1 MNTKINLK
9 YNDIT
14 YTLEYNRMSIKMIEN
29 EGFELEEFG
38 KKPMSMIEL
47 VFKGAF
53 YKNHRSISQNTLNE
67 IYKNCEDK
75 DNLLNVITQMITE
88 CYTSLMDS
96 PEKGKEGN
104 ATWEVVSLSPQVET
118 LE

>member
-1 MNTKINLK
+1 MNKKINLK
-9 YNDIT
+9 YKDID
-14 YTLEYNRMSIKMIEN
+14 YILEYNRMSIKMIEN

-53 YKNHRSISQNTLNE
+53 YKNHRGLSQNLIND
-67 IYKNCEDK
+67 IYKDCEDK
-75 DNLLNVITQMITE
+75 DKLLEVITEMITE
-88 CYTSLMDS
+88 CYTSLMES

-104 ATWEVVSLSPQVET
+104 ATWEVVDLSPKIET
-118 LE
+118 K

>member
-1 MNTKINLK
+1 MNKKINLK
-9 YNDIT
+9 SKDID
-14 YTLEYNRMSIKMIEN
+14 YILEYNRMSIKMIEN

-53 YKNHRSISQNTLNE
+53 YKNHRGLSQNLIND
-67 IYKNCEDK
+67 IYKDCEDK
-75 DNLLNVITQMITE
+75 DKLLEVITEMITE
-88 CYTSLMDS
+88 CYTSLMES

-104 ATWEVVSLSPQVET
+104 ATWEVVDLSPKIET
-118 LE
+118 K